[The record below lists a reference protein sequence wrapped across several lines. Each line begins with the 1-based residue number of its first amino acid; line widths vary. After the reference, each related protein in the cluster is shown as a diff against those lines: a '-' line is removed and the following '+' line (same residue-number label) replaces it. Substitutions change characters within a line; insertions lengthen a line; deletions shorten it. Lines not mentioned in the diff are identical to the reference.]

1 MQQPWMMIC
10 AAVFASTAAVAQ
22 NAVPVTVDN
31 FKRAETDHYLAMN
44 VKDAGGLG
52 KLHHSR
58 EPADIDKQT
67 VIRMNRDTLYSFVAF
82 DLAAGP
88 ATITMPDA
96 GKRFMS
102 MMVVNQ
108 DHYVQAVYYD
118 HKPHTDPEGH
128 GHALCV
134 RGNTHAG

>member
-10 AAVFASTAAVAQ
+10 AAGVFASTAAVAQ

-67 VIRMNRDTLYSFVAF
+67 VIRMNRDTCTRLSRLTWRL
-82 DLAAGP
+82 DRP
-88 ATITMPDA
+88 RSPCPT
-96 GKRFMS
+96 
-102 MMVVNQ
+102 
-108 DHYVQAVYYD
+108 QANASC
-118 HKPHTDPEGH
+118 P
-128 GHALCV
+128 
-134 RGNTHAG
+134 

>member
-1 MQQPWMMIC
+1 LGEHAKERYATALDDDLCSSCIC
-10 AAVFASTAAVAQ
+10 LHCRSCTERGA
-22 NAVPVTVDN
+22 VTVDN

-82 DLAAGP
+82 DLAA
-88 ATITMPDA
+88 
-96 GKRFMS
+96 
-102 MMVVNQ
+102 
-108 DHYVQAVYYD
+108 
-118 HKPHTDPEGH
+118 
-128 GHALCV
+128 
-134 RGNTHAG
+134 